1 MDDKIKEFLKI
12 DKEYQPIL
20 EEIEKEVEH
29 ILRKVFNYGTG
40 IGDMNISMSE
50 DTTYVDFD
58 YTCRGY
64 TDRESEGFPTEL
76 LFQTDEFIDNYI
88 AEQKRK
94 SIQDAKRAEKEKVE
108 RLEREEREKLKE
120 LIEKYGDTI

>member
-1 MDDKIKEFLKI
+1 MRTLTYVINLKTNIKYSPLDFMNNWFNYKTDQICTSVTNKI

-20 EEIEKEVEH
+20 EEIEKEVEY
-29 ILRKVFNYGTG
+29 ILRKVFNYGAG

-76 LFQTDEFIDNYI
+76 LFQTDEFIDNYN
-88 AEQKRK
+88 
-94 SIQDAKRAEKEKVE
+94 
-108 RLEREEREKLKE
+108 
-120 LIEKYGDTI
+120 KYVK